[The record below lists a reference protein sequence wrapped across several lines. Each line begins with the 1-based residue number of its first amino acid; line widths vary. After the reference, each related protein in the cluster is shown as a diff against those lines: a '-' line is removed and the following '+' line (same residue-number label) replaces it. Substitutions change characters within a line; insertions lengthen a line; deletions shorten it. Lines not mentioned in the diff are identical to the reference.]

1 MNIKS
6 LLFKDNVLV
15 FAILFS
21 AIWHLFWMSALTVV
35 VVPKDTKPLKFSS
48 VSFLGPILGEGVLA
62 VSTAVKERS
71 IPEKRYFSE
80 IENSSALLQDKA
92 YLDVYTDA
100 GLNAGTDIFEFDE
113 TLTELAILAVDNDKL
128 EPGNFQ

>member
-1 MNIKS
+1 
-6 LLFKDNVLV
+6 
-15 FAILFS
+15 
-21 AIWHLFWMSALTVV
+21 MSALTVV

-113 TLTELAILAVDNDKL
+113 TLTELAILAVDNDKI
-128 EPGNFQ
+128 EPGNSQ